1 MRRQTH
7 NPNDAIGGQ
16 DSFLD
21 IVANLVG
28 ILIILVVVVSAHAS
42 SASKDAVA
50 TDDLDAQYSQKQT
63 QLKQLRSRV
72 KKMTID
78 NHQLEHDIVKER
90 RLTKALA
97 DERHAKLMLLEQ
109 ARQSI
114 KTETE
119 NWESYQKEDFE
130 AQIEIS
136 NLKQQ
141 LTSVHQ
147 EMAARENQVTEIN
160 RIESIEHFPTP
171 IAKTVFTEEVHFRLA
186 GGRISHVPMAELV
199 EQMKAQWQVVSKDL
213 ENSNQTVAT
222 VGPIE
227 NYRLQY
233 KLKKKRV
240 EQNSPAGPIK
250 RDVIKFDHFV
260 ILPTVHDLGETV
272 DSQLFSNSQ
281 FMSQLS
287 GRQPEKTTISIWVYP
302 DSFSEFMNMKKHLHQ
317 QGFQVASWPLEFN
330 RPISGGP
337 NGFKTSAQ

>member
-160 RIESIEHFPTP
+160 RIESS
-171 IAKTVFTEEVHFRLA
+171 
-186 GGRISHVPMAELV
+186 RISHVPMDELV

-281 FMSQLS
+281 FISQLS